1 MLIGRHQLAVELR
14 GLFSGVLLLFRLGLQ
29 SLSLISSLCGL
40 ASGLSAGSASLRTT
54 GLTTGLTTGPTFT
67 TVTSLPEV
75 DIGSSEYPLSSE
87 MVSCSLTRMRARLEE
102 RQLSPWPESDWS
114 ESD

>member
-1 MLIGRHQLAVELR
+1 MLMGRHQLAVELR
-14 GLFSGVLLLFRLGLQ
+14 GLFSGVLLLFKLGLQ

-54 GLTTGLTTGPTFT
+54 GLTTGLTFT

-102 RQLSPWPESDWS
+102 RLSP
-114 ESD
+114 